1 MIDRYLIRYFL
12 AVIDQGSF
20 SRAAQ
25 QCNVSQPTLSIGIA
39 KLEALLDKKLFDR
52 TNRRVALTEA
62 GSRFAEHARR
72 IEFEFVEAE
81 RISRAVPRRDP
92 VRLGV
97 LTTVP
102 VAMLTAGLRAIT
114 GEAAVE
120 VVEGRG
126 RELDAMLDR
135 GRLDAVLT
143 VVTRTGLPTRAVLT
157 EGYAMALAAAHSLA
171 RQSEVAPEALAG
183 ETMLVRRHCEALPQ
197 ISRFFTSRGIRPVM
211 AARTLSDTHALGYV
225 AAGLGITL
233 VPESFTRADVA
244 LVRLNGFDLQRTIG
258 VQVRAQDGWR
268 LESGGTLDR
277 FATTCGGDAM

>member
-25 QCNVSQPTLSIGIA
+25 QCGVSQPTLSIGIA

-52 TNRRVALTEA
+52 SNRRVAQTEA

-81 RISRAVPRRDP
+81 RISRAVPPRDP

-97 LTTVP
+97 LATVP
-102 VAMLTAGLRAIT
+102 VAMLQAGLRGIA
-114 GEAAVE
+114 GEAALE

-143 VVTRTGLPTRAVLT
+143 VLTRVGLPTRELFS
-157 EGYAMALAAAHSLA
+157 EGYGMALPLTHRHAGETEIA
-171 RQSEVAPEALAG
+171 VEALAG

-197 ISRFFTSRGIRPVM
+197 ISRFFTDRGVRPVM
-211 AARTLSDTHALGYV
+211 AARTLSDAHALAYV
-225 AAGLGITL
+225 EAGLGITM
-233 VPESFTRADVA
+233 VPSSFARPGLALARVA
-244 LVRLNGFDLQRTIG
+244 GFDLRRTIAL
-258 VQVRAQDGWR
+258 QTRPQDGWR
-268 LESGGTLDR
+268 LDDGNLLDR
-277 FATTCGGDAM
+277 FARRLLAA